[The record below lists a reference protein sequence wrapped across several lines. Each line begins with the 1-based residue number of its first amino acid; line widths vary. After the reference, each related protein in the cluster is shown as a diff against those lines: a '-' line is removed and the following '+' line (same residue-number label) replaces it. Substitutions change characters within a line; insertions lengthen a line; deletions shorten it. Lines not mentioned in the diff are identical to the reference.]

1 MGGRGIKP
9 EAYQNYVE
17 MYIRKLQMK
26 FETMRT
32 EAGMRL
38 YLFLTIE
45 FSDRNFEYGFNLF
58 TNLINDH
65 NHENLE
71 VLSESIQKKAS

>member
-17 MYIRKLQMK
+17 MYIRKIQMK

-45 FSDRNFEYGFNLF
+45 FSDRNF
-58 TNLINDH
+58 
-65 NHENLE
+65 
-71 VLSESIQKKAS
+71 